1 MSVTGNASVKTRLIK
16 AARCI
21 KWIVSKTGHVFNN
34 KRQYE
39 KKRRGFMEARC
50 CIRRVVSKMGHVQQ
64 TPVHKQGLWKLWDVF
79 DG

>member
-1 MSVTGNASVKTRLIK
+1 MSVKGNASVKTRLIK

-39 KKRRGFMEARC
+39 KKEE
-50 CIRRVVSKMGHVQQ
+50 
-64 TPVHKQGLWKLWDVF
+64 GLWKLGAVSVSYTHLTLPTKVNV
-79 DG
+79 